1 MAIALTTATFAEA
14 GMAAR
19 PNPHLRGLRWLPA
32 VPIALVL
39 FMGISAVAGFILSAG
54 EQNRL
59 IDYRDV
65 TSSMRL
71 LQAALVDAETGVRGF
86 VLTNK
91 YEYLKPYFDGLRSI
105 EGLQLKGAQSGTQL
119 ATIDRQVA
127 QSSAANGEQA
137 PVSRRIFDLRRT
149 WQSAITLTTEGKPS
163 DAEAALES
171 MGDKRV
177 MDELRDVIGSYVAQR
192 RIEADAAYRR
202 ISVEQ
207 RLMLLINTLGAVI
220 AIAGMSYAFWRSALN
235 ARGREAAIVVS
246 TDARR
251 EVEEL
256 FGMTNMLQ
264 SAIDRDD
271 ANEVLRA
278 TAARLLPGIN
288 GRLYVFNNSRD
299 RLDLST
305 TWGHEGA
312 DDSLDYIAPT
322 SCWAIK
328 CGRPF
333 LNLTGAVTLRCAHAG
348 SQPVTL
354 EFPMAARGEV
364 YGLLELSVEGDAAVV
379 QLSKIQPI
387 AMALADAM
395 SLSLSGIALRE
406 RLRNQALRDPLT
418 GLYNRRFLEEM
429 LDRFAQDAER
439 RKAPVAAIMID
450 LDNFKRTNDQFGHA
464 AGDTILREVASVIM
478 SFTRG
483 TDITCR
489 YGGEELAVLL
499 ADCSIEQAL
508 VKAEQMRVRIS
519 ELSEPKG
526 PAVTASFGVSAMP
539 DTSTRVV
546 DLLGAADAALYQ
558 AKQQGRNCVVAAP
571 KRPIAAPISLVGA

>member
-1 MAIALTTATFAEA
+1 MAIAQTTATFAEA
-14 GMAAR
+14 GMASR
-19 PNPHLRGLRWLPA
+19 PVHFRGLRWLPV

-39 FMGISAVAGFILSAG
+39 FMGISSVAGFIVSEG

-65 TSSMRL
+65 TGSMRL

-91 YEYLKPYFDGLRSI
+91 NEYLKPYFEGLRSI
-105 EGLQLKGAQSGTQL
+105 EDLQSKSAQSGSQL
-119 ATIDRQVA
+119 AVIDHQVA
-127 QSSAANGEQA
+127 QSFTANGEQA
-137 PVSRRIFDLRRT
+137 PVSRRILDLRRI
-149 WQSAITLTTEGKPS
+149 WQAAITLTTEGKPS
-163 DAEAALES
+163 DAEATLES

-177 MDELRDVIGSYVAQR
+177 MDELRDVIGTYVAQR
-192 RIEADAAYRR
+192 RIEADAAHQR

-207 RLMLLINTLGAVI
+207 RLMLLINALGAVI
-220 AIAGMSYAFWRSALN
+220 AIGGMTYAFWRGALS
-235 ARGREAAIVVS
+235 ARGREDAIVVS

-251 EVEEL
+251 QVEEL

-312 DDSLDYIAPT
+312 GDALDYIAPT

-328 CGRPF
+328 CGRPY
-333 LNLTGAVTLRCAHAG
+333 LNLTGAATLRCAHAG
-348 SQPVTL
+348 SQAVTL
-354 EFPMAARGEV
+354 ELPMAARGEV
-364 YGLLELSVEGDAAVV
+364 YGLLELSAEGDAAPAR
-379 QLSKIQPI
+379 LGRIQPI
-387 AMALADAM
+387 ALALADAM
-395 SLSLSGIALRE
+395 SLSLSGLALRE

-439 RKAPVAAIMID
+439 RKTPVAAIMID

-464 AGDTILREVASVIM
+464 AGDAILREVASVIM

-483 TDITCR
+483 ADVTCR

-499 ADCSIEQAL
+499 ADCTIEQAL

-519 ELSEPKG
+519 ELAEPKG

-539 DTSTRVV
+539 DTSTRVA

-571 KRPIAAPISLVGA
+571 RRQMAVPISLVGA